1 MAEEG
6 IEPSRPC
13 GQGILNPQ
21 RLPFRHSAGLAQGNP
36 FPAFAVPMLFYGKTA
51 FLQGFNAGKSVFRS
65 GKCIFVEKPGKFA

>member
-21 RLPFRHSAGLAQGNP
+21 RLPFRHSAGLFAQKNP
-36 FPAFAVPMLFYGKTA
+36 FPAATVSALLWKNRFFARF
-51 FLQGFNAGKSVFRS
+51 
-65 GKCIFVEKPGKFA
+65 

>member
-21 RLPFRHSAGLAQGNP
+21 RLPFRHSAGLFAQGNTS
-36 FPAFAVPMLFYGKTA
+36 LRLQQRHYYGKPA
-51 FLQGFNAGKSVFRS
+51 LLQGFNAQ
-65 GKCIFVEKPGKFA
+65 KPCF